1 MPELTFGEKL
11 LIARKQLDL
20 FQYEMA
26 EQLGVHPNSVAKY
39 ERGEGKPHAAVVR
52 MFDLLCD
59 KHSIRFNEYEN
70 GPAGAEKKEGKM
82 KIVLAEKVS
91 PATLAVFAAEQGW
104 EVKTHDQLPEGL
116 AAALADADGLVVRSA
131 VQVDDALMEHA
142 PKLRVVGRAGV
153 GVDNIDAEAATRR
166 GIVVMNTPG
175 ANAVAVA
182 ELTVALMLG
191 LARKLPMANS
201 TMHAGKWEKKN
212 LQGSELRGK
221 TLGILGLGRIG
232 LEVAKRARVF
242 GVELLGS
249 DPFVSA
255 AVARE
260 SGITLVPVEELL
272 AKADY
277 LTLHVGLTPQTAG
290 IINAKNLA
298 TMKKGVRIINC
309 ARGEL
314 VEDAALVAALKSGQV
329 AGAALDVFSIEPP
342 KESPYFGLDNVILT
356 PHIAGST
363 GEAQEAVGIQI
374 AEQVRAYL
382 KLGVVQNAVNM
393 PSLSH
398 EEYTQ
403 LAPYIELAGRLGS
416 FLAQAGK
423 SGIEAINLVY
433 AGELAEAKI
442 DLVRNAAIAGLLE
455 GSENVN
461 RINASAVAQERGIR
475 IHEEKEESHRGGAAS
490 VLTVTLHTAGGESR
504 ASATVIHGEQPRL
517 LAFDG
522 IDIEAPLEGH
532 LLVCR
537 NMDVPGVIGKIGTI
551 LGYHG
556 VNIANFALG
565 RERKGPKPAKALAV
579 VQVDAPVAVEVLDA
593 LKKNIEALL
602 EVRPVSLPNG
612 NGK

>member
-26 EQLGVHPNSVAKY
+26 ERLGVHPNSLTKY

-52 MFDLLCD
+52 MFDLLCEQQGIGFD
-59 KHSIRFNEYEN
+59 DYEKTS
-70 GPAGAEKKEGKM
+70 GTAEKGAAM

-91 PATLAVFAAEQGW
+91 PATLAVFAAEPGW
-104 EVKTHDQLPEGL
+104 DVKTHEQLPDGL
-116 AAALADADGLVVRSA
+116 PAALAEADALVVRSA
-131 VQVDDALMEHA
+131 VQVDDALMAHA
-142 PKLRVVGRAGV
+142 PKLRVIGRAGV

-182 ELTVALMLG
+182 ELTIGLMIA
-191 LARKLPMANS
+191 LARKLPAANT

-212 LQGSELRGK
+212 LQGAELRGK

-232 LEVAKRARVF
+232 LDVARRARGF
-242 GVELLGS
+242 GMEILGT

-260 SGITLVPVEELL
+260 NGITVVPIEELF

-277 LTLHVGLTPQTAG
+277 LTLHVGLTPQTHG
-290 IINAKNLA
+290 IINAKTLA
-298 TMKKGVRIINC
+298 TMKKGVRIVNC

-314 VEDAALVAALKSGQV
+314 VVEADLVAALQSGHV
-329 AGAALDVFSIEPP
+329 AGAALDVFTVEPP
-342 KESPYFGLDNVILT
+342 KESPYFALDNVILT

-363 GEAQEAVGIQI
+363 AEAQEAVGIQI
-374 AEQVRAYL
+374 AQQVREYL
-382 KLGVVQNAVNM
+382 KLGVVQNAVNL

-398 EEYTQ
+398 EEYVK
-403 LAPYIELAGRLGS
+403 LAPFIELASRLGS

-423 SGIEAINLVY
+423 SGIESIALIYGGAL
-433 AGELAEAKI
+433 GEVKTE
-442 DLVRNAAIAGLLE
+442 LVRNAAIAGLLA

-461 RINASAVAQERGIR
+461 RINAAAVAAERGIR
-475 IHEEKEESHRGGAAS
+475 VHEEKEESHRGGAAT
-490 VLTVTLHTAGGESR
+490 VLTVVLHTAQGESR

-522 IDIEAPLEGH
+522 IDVEAPLEGT
-532 LLVCR
+532 LVVCR
-537 NMDVPGVIGKIGTI
+537 NLDVPGVIGRIGTI
-551 LGYHG
+551 LGQQG

-565 RERKGPKPAKALAV
+565 RERAGTQPVKALAV
-579 VQVDAPVAVEVLDA
+579 VQVDEPVSESVLEA
-593 LKKNIEALL
+593 LKVIDALL
-602 EVRPVSLPNG
+602 EARLVKLT